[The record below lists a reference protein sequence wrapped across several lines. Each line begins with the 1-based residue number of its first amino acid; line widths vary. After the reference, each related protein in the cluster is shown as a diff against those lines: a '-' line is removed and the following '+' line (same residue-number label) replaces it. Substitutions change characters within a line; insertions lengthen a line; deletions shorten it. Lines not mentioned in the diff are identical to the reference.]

1 MTNVMYGV
9 LRYYRQV
16 RCIYENPGFGSRLG
30 VSPHTL
36 STNTAVYPETRL
48 CLGSVQ
54 VSLEFLGVTSFELR
68 TATEEK
74 AMLLLQIIE
83 PARLWARPPLPRTI
97 CRPSFITHT
106 YLDPIASLGGK
117 VRGWVGGAKPAGFRS
132 SLCEDN
138 YDRRMGK
145 NVQYLHY
152 QFTCRQPQEKH
163 GALHTSLLPAPMTA
177 VVSGNRGEASGVYHS
192 AHPPPH
198 ATSCS
203 VPCVR

>member
-9 LRYYRQV
+9 LRYYRRV
-16 RCIYENPGFGSRLG
+16 RCMYENPGFGSRLG

-74 AMLLLQIIE
+74 VMLLLQIIE
-83 PARLWARPPLPRTI
+83 PAR
-97 CRPSFITHT
+97 F
-106 YLDPIASLGGK
+106 LGGK
-117 VRGWVGGAKPAGFRS
+117 VRGLVGGAKPAGFRS

>member
-9 LRYYRQV
+9 LRYYRRV
-16 RCIYENPGFGSRLG
+16 RCMYENPGFGSRLG

-74 AMLLLQIIE
+74 IRL
-83 PARLWARPPLPRTI
+83 PAWA
-97 CRPSFITHT
+97 
-106 YLDPIASLGGK
+106 
-117 VRGWVGGAKPAGFRS
+117 VRYEGCAKPAGFRS